1 MAHEH
6 TQHAEEHSGSAG
18 SYILGFICSI
28 VLTLIPLWLVLGD
41 IGSHRVQ
48 INLIMLMAVLQ
59 FLVQLFFFMHVR
71 DSEKPRYNVVALIF
85 GAVFVITIVLGS
97 AWIMSFNSQVQ

>member
-6 TQHAEEHSGSAG
+6 THHTEEHSGSAG

-28 VLTLIPLWLVLGD
+28 ILTIIPLWLVLGHV
-41 IGSHRVQ
+41 GSRRFEV
-48 INLIMLMAVLQ
+48 NLILIMAALQ
-59 FLVQLFFFMHVR
+59 FLIQLFFFMHVR
-71 DSEKPRYNVVALIF
+71 DSEKPRYNVLALIL